1 MSLTISTHP
10 VEEPPSPPAGE
21 RPEGAGSEAPKAP
34 EAGYSASGEAEA
46 APPAATGGQEEQCC
60 LQPLNCSFEDD
71 TVLPLEPIAEGNK
84 PDSPSAEEG
93 ELPGQTEPPR
103 RGKLSPEERA
113 QKKREAQRRYYLKK
127 KAAQASQVPEEEP
140 PKAEPPK
147 AEPPKAEPEV
157 ASVEVVAEPP
167 AQKAAPKAKSK
178 SRAKPKAK
186 APPRDVEDLAEP
198 LTPPPIDEADEAPR
212 PNTVPLDLRLTP
224 HLRSRALL
232 RRDHESRSS
241 RYANLFSGV
250 LPA

>member
-10 VEEPPSPPAGE
+10 VEEPP
-21 RPEGAGSEAPKAP
+21 AP

-127 KAAQASQVPEEEP
+127 KAAQASQVPE
-140 PKAEPPK
+140 AEPPK